1 MALPQQLI
9 EIVRCPKCRGE
20 VALRPDGSAFVC
32 RACRLIYAVEGD
44 IPNFLID
51 EAKPLED

>member
-1 MALPQQLI
+1 MPLSPTLL

-20 VALRPDGSAFVC
+20 VTLKADESAFVC
-32 RACRLIYAVEGD
+32 RACRLVYAIEGE

-51 EAKPLED
+51 EAKPLAD